1 MLAQASNLNQGD
13 WAIMFVSKDAYQ
25 EAIQRLLD
33 HNEAQDNLIQ
43 AKDAT
48 IAALTQDRDNWR
60 SRALEDAWPFEWQVA
75 GELKVALDAKDK
87 QIAALVTA
95 CKKFSGSHDYH
106 PDTGDTEAWVDP
118 QDWAEFDAAIK
129 EVADE

>member
-1 MLAQASNLNQGD
+1 
-13 WAIMFVSKDAYQ
+13 MFVSKEAYQ

-33 HNEAQDNLIQ
+33 HNEAQEELLQ
-43 AKDAT
+43 AKDRQ

-87 QIAALVTA
+87 QIAALVKAISRRCVDDQA
-95 CKKFSGSHDYH
+95 CIYAD
-106 PDTGDTEAWVDP
+106 EL
-118 QDWAEFDAAIK
+118 QAAIK